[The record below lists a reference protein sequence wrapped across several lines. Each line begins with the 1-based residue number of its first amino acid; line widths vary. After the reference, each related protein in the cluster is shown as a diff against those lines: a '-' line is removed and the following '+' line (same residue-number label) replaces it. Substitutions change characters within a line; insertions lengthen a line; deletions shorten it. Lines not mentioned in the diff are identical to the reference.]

1 MSKLI
6 QSISLSIFILFVLP
20 SVTLS
25 ASPEKGKEIRIKL
38 IEVKGNRKIDRMTIL
53 SRMTLEEGDLFSPE
67 QIQADIKTLYQM
79 GFFEHVSVE
88 SEGLEG
94 GVALYFIVKERP
106 FLIEVLYEGNE
117 NLDKDQLDEAL
128 ALKTQSFL
136 DPEAIGRSVEQIKTS
151 YEAEAYY
158 NASVVP
164 VTQILSDNRA
174 ILSFLIEEGEQAY
187 VKNVSFEGNTAFDEK
202 TLKKAMET
210 SSYFWLTSWI
220 TESGRYKK
228 EQLAFDQERI
238 KDLYMNAGYFGVE
251 ISEPTI
257 NLSEDREWFD
267 ITIPIIEGEIFSIA
281 SVSFSGA
288 TLFDDRTLSA
298 LTETKDGNTFNR
310 GLLRKDIAQI
320 VESYGEK
327 GYIYANAVPDLQP
340 GAGEHSLELTF
351 HIVEGDQVKVREINI
366 SGNNKTRDK
375 VIRREMRVKE
385 QETVNTKALRRSFQ
399 RINNLNYFE
408 DVNIVPA
415 PIEPGWIDLD
425 VEVKE
430 KPTGTFSIGGGF
442 SSQDKFV
449 ATADIT
455 MGNFLGK
462 GQLVKIRAE
471 TGRRRDTYS
480 LTFREP
486 YLFDQNLSGTVNVF
500 NEVRDFG
507 SYEEKRSGG
516 DLILGRA
523 FGEYIR
529 GSASYTIE
537 TLEVTDLDQILD
549 PLTGLTVVDPI
560 VPVLVRE
567 QEALGKTL
575 TSSIGLSVSR
585 DTRDFAFDPK
595 EGGRDALS
603 FEYAGTFLGG
613 DNAYYKAVLTMSRFY
628 PLWWDHVLSARGV
641 FGFAEG
647 IDGQVLPVGERFFV
661 GGINTVRGFQ
671 FGEAGPIDPLGDILG
686 GNKEAFINIE
696 YLVPLVA
703 EANIKLLLFYDY
715 GAGFNDNERFSLD
728 LMRKAAGF
736 GIRWISPV
744 GPLRL
749 EWGFNLEPRPGEA
762 DRQVEFSIGSPF

>member
-6 QSISLSIFILFVLP
+6 QAVPLLLLILFCLP
-20 SVTLS
+20 SAALAKS
-25 ASPEKGKEIRIKL
+25 KEIRIKL
-38 IEVKGNRKIDRMTIL
+38 IEIKGNRKIDRMTIL

-79 GFFEHVSVE
+79 GFFEHVSVK

-117 NLDKDQLDEAL
+117 NIDKDQLDEAL
-128 ALKTQSFL
+128 TLKIQSFL
-136 DPEAIGRSVEQIKTS
+136 DPEAVGRAVEQIKTT
-151 YEAEAYY
+151 YEADAYY
-158 NASVVP
+158 NARVVP
-164 VTQILSDNRA
+164 VTQILPDNRA

-187 VKNVSFEGNTAFDEK
+187 VRKVSFEGNVAFDEK
-202 TLKKAMET
+202 NLKKTMET

-238 KDLYMNAGYFGVE
+238 KDLYMNAGYFE
-251 ISEPTI
+251 IETGEPRVI
-257 NLSEDREWFD
+257 LSEDKEWFD
-267 ITIPIIEGEIFSIA
+267 ITIPITEGKIFSIS
-281 SVSFSGA
+281 SVSFSGSA
-288 TLFDDRTLSA
+288 LFDGDELSM
-298 LTETKDGNTFNR
+298 LTKTKAGDSFNR
-310 GLLRKDIAQI
+310 GMIRRDIAKI
-320 VESYGEK
+320 VEYYGEH
-327 GYIYANAVPDLQP
+327 GYIYTNAVPDLKP
-340 GAGEHSLELTF
+340 GTEENSLELTF

-375 VIRREMRVKE
+375 VIRREMRVRE
-385 QETVNTKALRRSFQ
+385 QETVNTKDLRRSFQ

-408 DVNIVPA
+408 DVNIVPT

-430 KPTGTFSIGGGF
+430 KPTGTFSVGGGF

-449 ATADIT
+449 ATVDIT

-486 YLFDQNLSGTVNVF
+486 YLFDQNLSGTVNFF
-500 NEVRDFG
+500 NEIRDFG

-529 GSASYTIE
+529 GSASYTLE
-537 TLEVTDLDQILD
+537 TLEVTDLDRNAD
-549 PLTGLTVVDPI
+549 GSVASFVPI
-560 VPVLVRE
+560 LVRE

-613 DNAYYKAVLTMSRFY
+613 DNAYYKTVLNMSRFY
-628 PLWWDHVLSARGV
+628 PIWFDHILSARGV
-641 FGFAEG
+641 IGFAEG
-647 IDGQVLPVGERFFV
+647 IDGELLPVGERFFV

-671 FGEAGPIDPLGDILG
+671 FGEAGPIDPGGEILG
-686 GNKEAFINIE
+686 GNKEAFLNIE
-696 YLVPLVA
+696 YLIPLVA

-715 GAGFNDNERFSLD
+715 GAGFNDNQKFNLD
-728 LMRKAAGF
+728 LLRKAAGF

-749 EWGFNLEPRPGEA
+749 EWGYNLEPRPGEA
-762 DRQVEFSIGSPF
+762 ERQIEFSIGSPF

>member
-1 MSKLI
+1 MLKLI
-6 QSISLSIFILFVLP
+6 YVFPLILLALFCLP
-20 SVTLS
+20 AVALADTS
-25 ASPEKGKEIRIKL
+25 AQDQEIRIKL
-38 IEVKGNRKIDRMTIL
+38 IEIKGNIKIDRRTIL
-53 SRMTLEEGDLFSPE
+53 SRMILAEGDLFSPE

-88 SEGLEG
+88 SKGLEG
-94 GVALYFIVKERP
+94 GIALYFIVHERP

-117 NLDKDQLDEAL
+117 NIDKDQLDEAL

-136 DPEAIGRSVEQIKTS
+136 DPEAIGRSVEQIKLS
-151 YEAEAYY
+151 YESEAYY
-158 NASVVP
+158 NAKVVP
-164 VTQILSDNRA
+164 ITQILPDNRA

-187 VKNVSFEGNTAFDEK
+187 VKNISFTGNTVFDEDA
-202 TLKKAMET
+202 LSSAMET
-210 SSYFWLTSWI
+210 SSYFWLTSWV

-238 KDLYMNAGYFGVE
+238 KDLYMNDGYFEVA
-251 ISEPTI
+251 IDEPKVI
-257 NLSEDREWFD
+257 LSEDREWFD
-267 ITIPIIEGEIFSIA
+267 ITLPIIEGEVFSIA
-281 SVSFSGA
+281 SVSFAGA
-288 TLFDDRTLSA
+288 ELFDDSKLFG
-298 LTETKDGNTFNR
+298 LIQTKSGTTFNR
-310 GLLRKDIAQI
+310 GQLRKDIAQI

-340 GAGEHSLELTF
+340 GAEKDSLKLTY

-366 SGNNKTRDK
+366 SGNDKTRDK

-399 RINNLNYFE
+399 RINNLNFFE

-462 GQLVKIRAE
+462 GQLVKLRAE
-471 TGRRRDTYS
+471 TGRRRNTYS

-486 YLFDQNLSGTVNVF
+486 YLFDQNLSGTVSLF
-500 NEVRDFG
+500 NTNRNFG
-507 SYEEKRSGG
+507 SYRENRLGG
-516 DLILGRA
+516 DLIVGRA
-523 FGEYIR
+523 FGEYVR
-529 GSASYTIE
+529 GSTSYTLE
-537 TLEVTDLDQILD
+537 TLEVTDLDLITD
-549 PLTGLTVVDPI
+549 VNGDIVVSPV
-560 VPVLVRE
+560 VPFLVRQ
-567 QEALGKTL
+567 QESLGRTV
-575 TSSIGLSVSR
+575 TSSVGFSISR

-595 EGGRDALS
+595 DGGRDALS

-613 DNAYYKAVLTMSRFY
+613 DNAYHKTILNMSRFH
-628 PLWWDHVLSARGV
+628 PLWLDHVISARGII
-641 FGFAEG
+641 GFAEG
-647 IDGQVLPVGERFFV
+647 IDGKVLPVGERFFV

-671 FGEAGPIDPLGDILG
+671 FGEAGPIDPLGEILG
-686 GNKEAFINIE
+686 GNKQAFLNIE
-696 YLVPLVA
+696 YLIPIVA
-703 EANIKLLLFYDY
+703 EANIKLLLFYDW
-715 GAGFNDNERFSLD
+715 GAGFNDNQKFNLD
-728 LMRKAAGF
+728 LLRKAAGF

-749 EWGFNLEPRPGEA
+749 EWGYNLEPRLGEA

>member
-1 MSKLI
+1 
-6 QSISLSIFILFVLP
+6 VLQA
-20 SVTLS
+20 
-25 ASPEKGKEIRIKL
+25 ASPANDKEIRIKL
-38 IEVKGNRKIDRMTIL
+38 IEVKGNHKIDRMTIL

-67 QIQADIKTLYQM
+67 QIQANIKTLYQM
-79 GFFEHVSVE
+79 GFFTHVSVE
-88 SEGLEG
+88 SEGFEG

-117 NLDKDQLDEAL
+117 NIDKEQLDEAL
-128 ALKTQSFL
+128 AVKMQSFL
-136 DPEAIGRSVEQIKTS
+136 DPEAIALSVRQIKTS
-151 YEAEAYY
+151 YEADAYY
-158 NASVVP
+158 NATVIP
-164 VTQILSDNRA
+164 VTQILPENRA

-187 VKNVSFEGNTAFDEK
+187 VRKVSFDGNVAFDENA
-202 TLKKAMET
+202 LKKTMET
-210 SSYFWLTSWI
+210 SSYFWLTSWV

-251 ISEPTI
+251 ISEPVV
-257 NLSEDREWFD
+257 NLSEDKEWFD
-267 ITIPIIEGEIFSIA
+267 ITIPIIEGDIFSIA
-281 SVSFSGA
+281 SVSFEGSA
-288 TLFDDRTLSA
+288 LFNNTELSA
-298 LTETKDGNTFNR
+298 LTQIKAGTTFDR
-310 GLLRKDIAQI
+310 SRLRKDIAQI
-320 VESYGEK
+320 VGRYGEH
-327 GYIYANAVPDLQP
+327 GYIYANAAPDLQP
-340 GAGEHSLELTF
+340 GTDENSLKLTF
-351 HIVEGDQVKVREINI
+351 HIVEGDLVKVREINI

-375 VIRREMRVKE
+375 VIRREMRIKE

-399 RINNLNYFE
+399 RINNLNFFE
-408 DVNIVPA
+408 DVNIVPS

-471 TGRRRDTYS
+471 TGRRRNTYS

-486 YLFDQNLSGTVNVF
+486 YLFDQNLSGTVSLF
-500 NEVRDFG
+500 NTIRNFG
-507 SYEEKRSGG
+507 SYKEKRVGG

-523 FGEYIR
+523 FGEYVR
-529 GSASYTIE
+529 GSTSYTIE
-537 TLEVTDLDQILD
+537 TLEVSDLDRDSNGSIDFRVPNLVIL
-549 PLTGLTVVDPI
+549 
-560 VPVLVRE
+560 

-575 TSSIGLSVSR
+575 TSSVGLSVSR

-595 EGGRDALS
+595 EGGREALS
-603 FEYAGTFLGG
+603 LEYAGTFLGG
-613 DNAYYKAVLTMSRFY
+613 DNAYYKAILNVSRFY
-628 PLWWDHVLSARGV
+628 PVWFDHVLSARGIIGV
-641 FGFAEG
+641 AEG
-647 IDGQVLPVGERFFV
+647 IDGKVLPVGERFFV

-671 FGEAGPIDPLGDILG
+671 FGEAGPISPEGQILG
-686 GNKEAFINIE
+686 GNKEAFFNIE
-696 YLVPLVA
+696 YLIPLVA
-703 EANIKLLLFYDY
+703 EANIKLLFFYDY
-715 GAGFNDNERFSLD
+715 GAGFNDNESFDLD

-749 EWGFNLEPRPGEA
+749 EWGYNLEPRPGES

>member
-6 QSISLSIFILFVLP
+6 QSIPLFLLILFLLP
-20 SVTLS
+20 S
-25 ASPEKGKEIRIKL
+25 ASPAKSKEIRIKL
-38 IEVKGNRKIDRMTIL
+38 IEVEGNRKINRMTIL
-53 SRMTLEEGDLFSPE
+53 SRMTLEEGDLFSPQ
-67 QIQADIKTLYQM
+67 QIQADIKALYQM
-79 GFFEHVSVE
+79 GFFEHVSVK

-117 NLDKDQLDEAL
+117 NIDKDQLDEAL
-128 ALKTQSFL
+128 TIKTQSFL
-136 DPEAIGRSVEQIKTS
+136 DPEAVGRSVEQIKTT
-151 YEAEAYY
+151 YEADAYY

-187 VKNVSFEGNTAFDEK
+187 VKTISFEGNVAFDEK

-238 KDLYMNAGYFGVE
+238 KDLYMNTGYFEVE
-251 ISEPTI
+251 ISEPRV
-257 NLSEDREWFD
+257 NLSEDKEWFD

-281 SVSFSGA
+281 SVSFAGA
-288 TLFDDRTLSA
+288 ALFDDTALSA
-298 LTETKDGNTFNR
+298 LTATKEGDTFNR
-310 GLLRKDIAQI
+310 SLLRKDIAQI
-320 VESYGEK
+320 VERYGEK
-327 GYIYANAVPDLQP
+327 GYIYANAVPDLKP
-340 GAGEHSLELTF
+340 GTDGNSLELTF
-351 HIVEGDQVKVREINI
+351 HIVEGALVKVREINI

-408 DVNIVPA
+408 DLNIVPT

-430 KPTGTFSIGGGF
+430 KPTGTFSVGGGF

-471 TGRRRDTYS
+471 TGRRRNTYS

-486 YLFDQNLSGTVNVF
+486 YLFDQNLSGTANIF
-500 NEVRDFG
+500 NEIRDFG
-507 SYEEKRSGG
+507 SYEEKRSGS

-537 TLEVTDLDQILD
+537 TLEVTDLDQIIVD
-549 PLTGLTVVDPI
+549 GKTVVDPI
-560 VPVLVRE
+560 VPILVRE
-567 QEALGKTL
+567 QEALGRTL

-603 FEYAGTFLGG
+603 LEYAGTFLGG
-613 DNAYYKAVLTMSRFY
+613 DNAYYKAVLNVSRFY
-628 PLWWDHVLSARGV
+628 PIWLDHVLSARGILGV
-641 FGFAEG
+641 AEG
-647 IDGQVLPVGERFFV
+647 IDGKALPVGERFFV

-671 FGEAGPIDPLGDILG
+671 FGEAGPIDPLGEILG
-686 GNKEAFINIE
+686 GNKEAFLNIE
-696 YLVPLVA
+696 YLIPLVA

-715 GAGFNDNERFSLD
+715 GAGFNDNQNFNLD

-749 EWGFNLEPRPGEA
+749 EWGYNLEPRPGEA
-762 DRQVEFSIGSPF
+762 ERQIEFSIGSPF